1 MEDQDIVKMFCI
13 RSEQAIEELSKK
25 HGKLCS
31 NVARNILNDDQ
42 DAEECVN
49 NTYLGVWNSVPPK
62 QPDPPI
68 DLRM

>member
-1 MEDQDIVKMFCI
+1 MFCI

-49 NTYLGVWNSVPPK
+49 TTYLRVWNSVPPK